1 MAKTKKKKIVKK
13 TKIFSLKL
21 SLGDKVYKGKGAN
34 FLEALQTLPMP
45 TKIMSKAIL
54 TISDGELS
62 YDLDYLP
69 LKTKRLFWKN
79 AQPIIA
85 KQFNMLVRKVK
96 Q

>member
-1 MAKTKKKKIVKK
+1 MLNIFKTK
-13 TKIFSLKL
+13 TFTLSL
-21 SLGDKVYKGKGAN
+21 SLGEKIYKGKGATM
-34 FLEALQTLPMP
+34 LEALQTLEMP

-62 YDLDYLP
+62 YEIDYTP
-69 LKTKRLFWKN
+69 VRIKRLFWKN

-85 KQFNMLVRKVK
+85 KRFTLLLGKVK